1 MTNIKLHQKAIIFN
15 DEGKIL
21 ALKASYK
28 WLKWDL
34 PGGGLEFPELHEEA
48 LRREIR
54 EETSLEIQNI
64 VPLEIQSVYNKEADE
79 YMIFIGYKC
88 WVLSGSIKLSS
99 EHSEYRW
106 VTKDQFLTLDAIPY
120 LKDYVAKFC

>member
-48 LRREIR
+48 LRREMR
-54 EETSLEIQNI
+54 EETSLEIRDI
-64 VPLEIQSVYNKEADE
+64 VPLEIQSAYNQGTDE
-79 YMIFIGYKC
+79 YIIFIGYKC

-99 EHSEYRW
+99 EYSEYRW
-106 VTKDQFLTLDAIPY
+106 VTKDQFLMLDVTSY